1 MPNPVRR
8 TCDKTVVT
16 LMVLLLLMGLVTLFS
31 ATYYQKAAT
40 GDALAAVKKQLIGV
54 ALGAAACVTLSRVP
68 YRVFRRPKVTLLL
81 LAASALMLI
90 LVIIPGIGVSI
101 NGSRRWLNI
110 FGLSM
115 QPSEFA
121 KYAMVVFMAGA
132 LDRRGEAIDRLFT
145 GIIPLLAVPGVMFLL
160 ILEQPNLSTGGS
172 ILICALVMLFAAG
185 IRRRHIALLGL
196 GGLAVGA
203 FYAWSAPYR
212 RERLLSFRDP
222 FAKMSDE
229 GYQLSQSLIAL
240 GSGGLFG
247 MGMGQGRQ
255 KFAYLPYPES
265 DFIFAIVGEDFG
277 LIGCLTVIALFVLF
291 VLAGLRVSLACR
303 DRFGCLLGAGI
314 TSMIGLQAFINMG
327 VVTGMLPTTGL
338 PLPFFSAGGTSVSVM
353 MAAVGVLLSNFAFNT
368 YAMRRRINRGG
379 EEHEIQ
385 KAQKSGGSGDGDDG
399 RGGGRAGGAAGA
411 GVQPGVPGAWDS
423 DRRQPKPLQ
432 GGRDR
437 PERRAGGR
445 QSVFHQR
452 RGAEKEHGAKPVY
465 RVPRARV

>member
-1 MPNPVRR
+1 
-8 TCDKTVVT
+8 
-16 LMVLLLLMGLVTLFS
+16 
-31 ATYYQKAAT
+31 
-40 GDALAAVKKQLIGV
+40 
-54 ALGAAACVTLSRVP
+54 
-68 YRVFRRPKVTLLL
+68 
-81 LAASALMLI
+81 
-90 LVIIPGIGVSI
+90 
-101 NGSRRWLNI
+101 
-110 FGLSM
+110 
-115 QPSEFA
+115 
-121 KYAMVVFMAGA
+121 
-132 LDRRGEAIDRLFT
+132 
-145 GIIPLLAVPGVMFLL
+145 MFLL

-353 MAAVGVLLSNFAFNT
+353 MAAVGVLLSISRENGA
-368 YAMRRRINRGG
+368 RIV
-379 EEHEIQ
+379 EPTDQQSE
-385 KAQKSGGSGDGDDG
+385 
-399 RGGGRAGGAAGA
+399 GRA
-411 GVQPGVPGAWDS
+411 
-423 DRRQPKPLQ
+423 
-432 GGRDR
+432 
-437 PERRAGGR
+437 
-445 QSVFHQR
+445 
-452 RGAEKEHGAKPVY
+452 
-465 RVPRARV
+465 